1 MYRPN
6 NLHIFMLSLDH
17 QLFVESLK
25 KVAIQVL
32 KTQESYKFPLK
43 LNPETLEYPFTKVH
57 TC

>member
-1 MYRPN
+1 
-6 NLHIFMLSLDH
+6 MLSLDH